1 MKKSAKL
8 ALLAACILVGLLIVG
23 CSDAEPAV
31 SDDEGEQLA
40 SSFISGKTI
49 NASFTDDRAAGMKG
63 VAETNELRLFVDDQ
77 TGAVAVLHK
86 QSGEM
91 WHSNPIDR
99 DTDTVAAGTNK
110 GALSA
115 QLKIDFYNSFGQ
127 LNSVNSYTDSV
138 AYKQISVE
146 SIANGAKVSYMFGT
160 SKKTMDDMP
169 MKISKE
175 RFEEK
180 VLAKLDN
187 AGQRALKIAYSEDD
201 KTGLYV
207 RIDGALKG
215 IQLDRA
221 LKAFEDA
228 GYTEEDL
235 LQDIAENNLSQTKP
249 EARVFLAVIE
259 YTLDGE
265 SLVAKMP
272 LKDIRFPKDYP
283 VNTVSLLTYF
293 GAGGSEEKG
302 SMFVPD
308 GSGALIHFNNG
319 KIRYPAYQQSVYGGD
334 QTIERV
340 ENVASTQDVRL
351 PVFGIIREKGGFLGI
366 IEEGDS
372 AATISADIS
381 GRLNSYNYV
390 YPTFTVLNKGDLTLF
405 ANNQQRSLPRF
416 QENPTK
422 TDFSV
427 RYMFL
432 GEENASYQGMASAYQ
447 QYLIRN
453 NGLPEQMADKAETED
468 MPFYLELIGSIDKQ
482 KHFAGIPYRALE
494 PLTTFDQAQTIVSAM
509 QQQGINNIK
518 LKYSGWFNEG
528 LDHKVPDGIKVDGV
542 VGGKSGMKDFVA
554 FANNTGVSLFPD
566 VSLLTARTDEGFNDT
581 KEASRTLRGVPAEV
595 YPLDLALNRR
605 DRTKSPAY
613 VVSPRLVGSY
623 VDAMLKDF
631 GKYGTDGISLRD
643 LADKLNSDFRKN
655 EQIDRAES
663 KDVSV
668 QALESIY
675 GESLKIMADGGN
687 AYALPYLTDIT
698 YAPMANSKFKIEDE
712 SVPFYQMVV
721 RGFVD
726 YTGAPYNLSSYTD
739 VKQYM
744 LKTLE
749 YGAGVYFE
757 WIYEPNHKV
766 KDTEYTNLYAVN
778 YELWLDQ
785 ATDVYKEINAFL
797 QNVRHDRIVGHE
809 KLQEGVYKTVYESGY
824 VIVNYNRSAVT
835 VEGKT
840 IEAEG
845 YVTGGGKS

>member
-1 MKKSAKL
+1 MKKSAKM
-8 ALLAACILVGLLIVG
+8 ALLAACVLTGLLIAG
-23 CSDAEPAV
+23 CSDAEQAATA
-31 SDDEGEQLA
+31 DEGELIA
-40 SSFISGKTI
+40 SAFTSGKTI
-49 NASFTDDRAAGMKG
+49 NATFTDARAAGMKG
-63 VAETNELRLFVDDQ
+63 VAESDELRLFVDDQ
-77 TGAVAVLHK
+77 TGTIAVLHK
-86 QSGEM
+86 PSGEW
-91 WHSNPIDR
+91 WHSNPTDR
-99 DTDTVAAGTNK
+99 DTDPVAAGANK

-115 QLKIDFYNSFGQ
+115 QLKIDFYNTFGQ
-127 LNSVNSYTDSV
+127 LNSVNSYADSV

-146 SIANGAKVSYMFGT
+146 PIPNGAKVSYLFGT

-169 MKISKE
+169 MKISKA

-180 VLAKLDN
+180 LLAKLDN
-187 AGQRALKIAYSEDD
+187 TGQRALKIAYTEDAENE
-201 KTGLYV
+201 LYV
-207 RIDGALKG
+207 RSDGALKG
-215 IQLDRA
+215 LQLDRA

-228 GYTEEDL
+228 GYTEDDL
-235 LQDIAENNLSQTKP
+235 LQDIAENNLSQAKP
-249 EARVFLAVIE
+249 EARVFLAAIE
-259 YTLDGE
+259 YTLDGG

-272 LKDIRFPKDYP
+272 AKDIRFPDDYP
-283 VNTVSLLTYF
+283 VNAISFLSFF
-293 GAGGSEEKG
+293 GAGGAEEKG
-302 SMFVPD
+302 SIFVPD

-319 KIRYPAYQQSVYGGD
+319 KTRYPAYQQSVYGGD

-340 ENVASTQDVRL
+340 ENAVRTQDVRL
-351 PVFGIIREKGGFLGI
+351 PVFGIIREKGAFLGI

-372 AATISADIS
+372 AATINADIS

-405 ANNQQRSLPRF
+405 ANEQQRSLPRF

-422 TDFSV
+422 TDFAV
-427 RYMFL
+427 RYVFL
-432 GEENASYQGMASAYQ
+432 GGKDASYQGMASHYQ
-447 QYLIRN
+447 QYLIRGS
-453 NGLPEQMADKAETED
+453 GLPEQTAAKNAKED

-494 PLTTFDQAQTIVSAM
+494 PLTTFDQAQTIVTAM
-509 QQQGINNIK
+509 QQQGINNIN
-518 LKYSGWFNEG
+518 LKYAGWFNEG
-528 LDHKVPDGIKVDGV
+528 LDHEVPDGMRVDRV
-542 VGGKSGMKDFVA
+542 IGGKGGLKDFVA

-566 VSLLTARTDEGFNDT
+566 VAVLTARTGEGFNET

-605 DRTKSPAY
+605 DRSKSPAY
-613 VVSPRLVGSY
+613 VVSPRLVGGY

-631 GKYGTDGISLRD
+631 GKFGTDGISLRD

-663 KDVSV
+663 KGVSV
-668 QALESIY
+668 QALEKVY
-675 GESLKIMADGGN
+675 GESLKVMADGGN

-698 YAPMANSKFKIEDE
+698 YAPMANSNFKIEDE
-712 SVPFYQMVV
+712 SIPFYQMVV

-739 VKQYM
+739 VKQYV

-785 ATDVYKEINAFL
+785 AAEIYKEVNAFL
-797 QNVRHDRIVGHE
+797 QNVRHERIVGHE

-845 YVTGGGKS
+845 YVTGGGHS